1 MKLKISFKKQ
11 GSDTHVTLTG
21 NKKQLR
27 DFDSV
32 ARGKSSYGDPSTVTH
47 FDEETHM
54 SKTLEQITES
64 LKPKD
69 KKVIDAFYDG
79 KDMDGDSVEAK
90 GDVLRTTGMGSQVI
104 LKKQG
109 SKFKVF
115 AVVDGRRVQEILK
128 YIKKSYPKNV
138 VVEGQFWGQD
148 KMSAKAKEMMSPKT
162 HVRLTR
168 EKGGYERATV
178 LKKNKEKI
186 AQLKKDGYKI
196 DPTFAKESVDNS
208 VMLEGKNLI
217 PQFQDIVKTQGAAKV
232 GGIMIDM
239 FTASVITQAYEKVND
254 ANKKKMES
262 SNVQTL
268 VKIAQKMMGMKE
280 MTEVSAR
287 DAARRDMANDPDYQD
302 KKSKEYVATVDDRK
316 AADKNPIIQLRRIA
330 DLERGGEITF
340 KDGKKKK
347 LTQKD
352 AEKLVKGFSLLKKAD
367 DKVKFTNV
375 VGKSLA
381 DLKKILKLIR

>member
-1 MKLKISFKKQ
+1 
-11 GSDTHVTLTG
+11 
-21 NKKQLR
+21 
-27 DFDSV
+27 
-32 ARGKSSYGDPSTVTH
+32 
-47 FDEETHM
+47 
-54 SKTLEQITES
+54 
-64 LKPKD
+64 
-69 KKVIDAFYDG
+69 
-79 KDMDGDSVEAK
+79 
-90 GDVLRTTGMGSQVI
+90 
-104 LKKQG
+104 
-109 SKFKVF
+109 
-115 AVVDGRRVQEILK
+115 
-128 YIKKSYPKNV
+128 
-138 VVEGQFWGQD
+138 
-148 KMSAKAKEMMSPKT
+148 MMSPKT